1 MIYHYKFETIL
12 GDFLIA
18 SKDSKVINLS
28 LSCDDEKVFFDYI
41 NKFKEETVY
50 SKEENE
56 FAVNEI
62 KEYLKGNL
70 KKFTIK
76 TIMNGTAFQ
85 KKVWNEL
92 MNIPYG
98 EVRSYKQIAEK
109 VNSPKA
115 YRAVGLANNKNN
127 IPIIIPC
134 HRVIGSNNS
143 LVGYAGGIDMKK
155 KLLDI
160 EGWNKFEQ
168 NSNGYRGSK
177 IR

>member
-18 SKDSKVINLS
+18 SKDSKIINLS
-28 LSCDDEKVFFDYI
+28 LPCDDEKSFFTFID
-41 NKFKEETVY
+41 KFNEEKIY
-50 SKEENE
+50 SKEENKY
-56 FAVNEI
+56 AVYEI
-62 KEYLKGNL
+62 NEYLKGSL
-70 KKFTIK
+70 KKFTVEP
-76 TIMNGTAFQ
+76 MFYGTEFQ
-85 KKVWNEL
+85 KKVWYEL

-98 EVRSYKQIAEK
+98 EVRSYKQVAEK
-109 VNSPKA
+109 VESPKA

-155 KLLDI
+155 RLLEI
-160 EGWNKFEQ
+160 EGFKTF
-168 NSNGYRGSK
+168 RD
-177 IR
+177 